1 MKAKLYFRAVIFMSL
16 FFSKV
21 LSAQNQDA
29 QIDSFLKAQISA
41 YNIPG
46 LSAAIVRNGDVAF
59 MKTYGEAVVEHNI
72 STTPETAFQLAS
84 VTKLLSA
91 TAVLTLVQE
100 GKLDLNQ
107 KVNYYLP
114 DLPDSWSKLKVI
126 DLLAHQSGIPDLLAL
141 QHNFGSVDLA
151 LDSAKTIGL
160 EFDPGEKTVYSGGD
174 YVVVMK
180 LIEMLTGLTFQEFLN
195 ERLLKKLGM
204 DHTLF
209 NNMSQDFIYRT
220 YDTIPFAAT
229 TYVWNPQQIRQ
240 QIFSMMFPQ
249 WTYPAG
255 GLFSSINDLTKWITA
270 LDKNL
275 ILKPEIS
282 ELLWTPAKLNDGAN
296 SNFGVGW
303 IVDKYKGEKV
313 TGHSGGPALADIVRL
328 PERKITVIVLT
339 NQTELRPFLAMKILD
354 LYLGNH
360 E

>member
-1 MKAKLYFRAVIFMSL
+1 MKAKHYFGTVIFMSL
-16 FFSKV
+16 FFSNV

-29 QIDSFLKAQISA
+29 QIDSFLKVQISA

-46 LSAAIVRNGDVAF
+46 LSVAIVRNGDVAF

-141 QHNFGSVDLA
+141 QHNFSSLDLA
-151 LDSAKTIGL
+151 LDSVKTIGL
-160 EFDPGEKTVYSGGD
+160 EFVPGEKTVYSGGD
-174 YVVVMK
+174 YVLVLK
-180 LIEMLTGLTFQEFLN
+180 LVETLSGLTFQEFLN

-220 YDTIPFAAT
+220 YDAIPFAAT
-229 TYVWNPQQIRQ
+229 TYVWNPQQNRQ
-240 QIFSMMFPQ
+240 QVFSMMFPQ

-255 GLFSSINDLTKWITA
+255 GLFSSINDLAKWITA

-275 ILKPEIS
+275 ILKPEIA
-282 ELLWTPAKLNDGAN
+282 ELLWTPAKLNDGTN

-303 IVDKYKGEKV
+303 IVDNYKGEKV

-328 PERKITVIVLT
+328 PGRKITVIVLT
-339 NQTELRPFLAMKILD
+339 NQIELRPFLAMKILD
-354 LYLGNH
+354 LYLSNR
-360 E
+360 

>member
-1 MKAKLYFRAVIFMSL
+1 MKAKLFFPTVIFMSL
-16 FFSKV
+16 FFWKV
-21 LSAQNQDA
+21 FPAQNQVA
-29 QIDSFLKAQISA
+29 PIDSFLKAQINA
-41 YNIPG
+41 HQIPG
-46 LSAAIVRNGDVAF
+46 LSVAIIENGDAAF
-59 MKTYGEAVVEHNI
+59 VKTYGKAVLEHNI

-91 TAVLTLVQE
+91 TAILTLVQE

-141 QHNFGSVDLA
+141 QFNFGSVDLA
-151 LDSAKTIGL
+151 LDSARKIGL

-180 LIEMLTGLTFQEFLN
+180 LIETLTGLPFQEFLD

-204 DHTLF
+204 NHTLF

-220 YDTIPFAAT
+220 YDAIPFAAT
-229 TYVWNPQQIRQ
+229 TYVWNSQQNRQ

-255 GLFSSINDLTKWITA
+255 GLFSSIEDLTKWIIA

-275 ILKPEIS
+275 ILKPEIA
-282 ELLWTPAKLNDGAN
+282 ELLWTPAKLNDGTD

-303 IVDKYKGEKV
+303 IVDKYNGEKV
-313 TGHSGGPALADIVRL
+313 TGHSGGPALADVVRL

-339 NQTELRPFLAMKILD
+339 NQIELRPFLAIKILD
-354 LYLGNH
+354 LYLTNQN
-360 E
+360 